1 MNPLRPSLLLGFAL
15 LGLAAKTSL
24 LLAAD
29 EGTGTF
35 QVGKANFRVS
45 NAMAYQREGK
55 DPKKPVTMVVLAD
68 FKIDQVAAMDA
79 IDPANALMTQVAKNQ
94 AGNFV
99 MVTLASPDRCG
110 VWAFLDTGK
119 QIDLGGDSF
128 PAKTTTSTPARIAG
142 ECFTSKPGKTL
153 FDDVYDFHLTY
164 DVPITAFPKASAVPA
179 GGGEPGRVLLA
190 LVTAIG
196 ASDWDAARLH
206 LREEE
211 VPATA
216 PKGAERMRFFEV
228 LAMNYPKSATVT
240 GGLMKG
246 DNAVLEI
253 EGTDHDGKKIKG
265 EFVMKKA
272 AGNWRVVDQSL
283 YSSE

>member
-1 MNPLRPSLLLGFAL
+1 MNPLRPSLVLGCAL
-15 LGLAAKTSL
+15 LGLAANTSL
-24 LLAAD
+24 LFAAD
-29 EGTGTF
+29 EGKGTF
-35 QVGKANFRVS
+35 QFGKATFRIS

-55 DPKKPVTMVVLAD
+55 DPKKPVTVVVLAD
-68 FKIDQVAAMDA
+68 FKIDQAAAMDA

-128 PAKTTTSTPARIAG
+128 PAKTTTASPARIAG

-153 FDDVYDFHLTY
+153 FDDVYDFHLMY
-164 DVPITAFPKASAVPA
+164 DLPITAFPKASAVPA
-179 GGGEPGRVLLA
+179 GGGEPGRVLVA
-190 LVTAIG
+190 LIKAIG
-196 ASDWDAARLH
+196 ASDWDAARPH
-206 LREEE
+206 LRQEE
-211 VPATA
+211 VPAAA
-216 PKGAERMRFFEV
+216 PKSGEMKRFFEV
-228 LAMNYPKSATVT
+228 LALNYPKSAVVT

-272 AGNWRVVDQSL
+272 AGDWRVVDLNL
-283 YSSE
+283 YSAE